1 LFSKPDRNR
10 FAYKLTPA
18 FRRFM
23 ADWNGTDVDYFLE
36 NRFFTTLAGMHGIS
50 AKAAG
55 ETEARNAIRDAG
67 EALKSTLGYS
77 PIRDC
82 SLLAGIRLLFDHQR
96 VLELGT
102 SFNTLRDWQ
111 KAEPEIVR
119 FTVDRMGELAYVKF
133 LKPAAPPAPVIS

>member
-1 LFSKPDRNR
+1 LRRPQVQPGRSLGRRSRTPGQSLLHVPD
-10 FAYKLTPA
+10 LGHVPQ
-18 FRRFM
+18 
-23 ADWNGTDVDYFLE
+23 D
-36 NRFFTTLAGMHGIS
+36 S
-50 AKAAG
+50 ACNSG
-55 ETEARNAIRDAG
+55 LPPSSFPDCLVTEDTEARDALRDAG

-111 KAEPEIVR
+111 KAAPEIVR

-133 LKPAAPPAPVIS
+133 LKPAALPAHVST